1 MKNETKRAPKQGDS
15 VLLRLILTV
24 LLPVLALAVSVSFAL
39 LCARY
44 GGVRRSLCI
53 ELGERSP
60 EAGAF
65 VRGERDDAA
74 YAAAPE
80 PVYHSAGNYRL
91 RVAVNGRTVPVI
103 LRVRDTRPPTAEG
116 IETTVPLGRSLKPDK
131 LIRNLRDE
139 SVVRVAYETAP
150 DFGTIGDYEAVILL
164 EDASGNKARV
174 VSTVHVRTVND
185 GIVLEAGDPAPTA
198 EDFLVGSYETVS
210 MTPITEQMLRE
221 PGVYPIRV
229 TADGIEA
236 ETSLTV
242 RDTVA
247 PTGSG
252 ITCIA
257 APGDTVLPEMLVIN
271 VKDETAVETAFLTP
285 PDVNSLEPQTVG
297 VMLTDR
303 GGNIT
308 TVYSTLVFSNVAP
321 TVVEAR
327 DMALTVAEL
336 LPEGSYTEAD
346 FNMQFIPNKPGLH
359 VLAVDIDGERNL
371 ALIDVQ
377 DTTPP
382 AIRFRR
388 KQWYLGTPTPAD
400 TLAEADDVTDVE
412 IEYVAE
418 PDWTK
423 PEQKAT
429 IAATD
434 ASGNRSE
441 KTFTL
446 KLIPDAEPPTLYGVR
461 DRSCYLNEP
470 VAYLAEVFAWDD
482 CDGDVAV
489 TVDASAVDLTRLGD
503 YPVTY
508 SAQDKCGNTVTKS
521 AVMRVV
527 AAKVEENYAQSV
539 AEKVL
544 AGILTDDMT
553 LAEQIEAIYDYVF
566 THVRYV
572 ATSDKQDWRSEA
584 VRGLKLGRGDC
595 FTAYAAARLLLE
607 QTDAQILSVQRSGGD
622 THHYWMLVNI
632 GTGWYHFD
640 ACNAWTG
647 KQRCFMWTDAQTKL
661 ISGSYW
667 RYDKTQYPAVATVPY
682 NGGK

>member
-1 MKNETKRAPKQGDS
+1 MKNKTKQAPKRDGRA
-15 VLLRLILTV
+15 LPRLILTV
-24 LLPVLALAVSVSFAL
+24 FLPVFALAVSVSFAL
-39 LCARY
+39 LCFRY
-44 GGVRRSLCI
+44 GGVRRSLSV
-53 ELGERSP
+53 ELGEQSP
-60 EAGAF
+60 EVGAF
-65 VRGERDDAA
+65 LRRERDDAA
-74 YAAAPE
+74 YVTAPE
-80 PVYHSAGNYRL
+80 PVYESAGTYHL
-91 RVAVNGRTVPVI
+91 RISVGGQTVPVI
-103 LRVRDTRPPTAEG
+103 LHVRDTRPPTAEG
-116 IETTVPLGRSLKPDK
+116 IETTVPAGRSLTPDK

-139 SVVRVAYETAP
+139 SIVRVAFETAP
-150 DFGTIGDYEAVILL
+150 DFDAIGDYEAVILL
-164 EDASGNKARV
+164 EDASGNRAHV

-185 GIVLEAGDPAPTA
+185 GIVREAGDPVPTA
-198 EDFLVGSYETVS
+198 EDFLVGSFGEISVS
-210 MTPITEQMLRE
+210 PITEQMMHE

-236 ETSLTV
+236 ETTLTV
-242 RDTVA
+242 SDTVA

-252 ITCIA
+252 VTCIV
-257 APGDTVLPEMLVIN
+257 APGETVLPDMLVIN
-271 VKDETAVETAFLTP
+271 VKDETAVEKTFLAP
-285 PDVNSLEPQTVG
+285 PNANSLEPQTIG

-336 LPEGSYTEAD
+336 LPEGTYTEAD
-346 FNMQFIPNKPGLH
+346 FNMQFIPDKPGLH
-359 VLAVDIDGERNL
+359 VLAVNIDGEQNL
-371 ALIDVQ
+371 ALIDVH

-382 AIRFRR
+382 AIKLRR
-388 KQWYLGTPTPAD
+388 KQWYLNTPTPAD
-400 TLAEADDVTDVE
+400 TLAEADDVTDTE
-412 IEYVAE
+412 IEYVTE

-423 PEQKAT
+423 PEQKVT

-434 ASGNRSE
+434 TSGNRKE

-446 KLIPDAEPPTLYGVR
+446 TLVSDTEPPTLYGVR
-461 DRSCYLNEP
+461 DRNCYLNEP

-482 CDGDVAV
+482 CDGDVTV
-489 TVDASAVDLTRLGD
+489 TVDASAVDLTVLGN

-508 SAQDKCGNTVTKS
+508 SATDKCGNTVTRS
-521 AVMRVV
+521 AVMHVV

-539 AEKVL
+539 AEKIL
-544 AGILTDDMT
+544 EKILTDDMT
-553 LAEQIEAIYDYVF
+553 LAEQVETIYDYVF

-607 QTDAQILSVQRSGGD
+607 QTDAQILSVQRSGAD

-640 ACNAWTG
+640 ACNAWAG
-647 KQRCFMWTDAQTKL
+647 KHRCFMWTDAQTKL
-661 ISGSYW
+661 INSGYW
-667 RYDKTQYPAVATVPY
+667 HYDKTLYPAVATEPY